1 MDARS
6 LKLIPIDRCVPCG
19 CFAFYVRRVVD
30 GKKKKEVKWEVQVS
44 SDRHTLSLF
53 ELIED
58 LRYQVLHLHQ
68 SELQVINFNTKYL
81 HLPFMIPFDML
92 S

>member
-6 LKLIPIDRCVPCG
+6 LKLLYRSIAVFRG
-19 CFAFYVRRVVD
+19 CFAFYVRVVD
-30 GKKKKEVKWEVQVS
+30 GKKKKEVMGGTES

-81 HLPFMIPFDML
+81 HLPFMIAFDML